1 MPSIRLNQKNYF
13 PHQWDF
19 LKSKKPIKALVGGFG
34 SGKTFIFLRE
44 TFKNMINKKN
54 ANGLSNGWV
63 IYPTYDLA
71 EELFVQPFTDMLM
84 KNGIDFNY
92 NQSKHRFTTGY
103 GNIKIYQLQK
113 PQRIIGAE
121 LTYIGFDEFDV
132 ESYKNCDM
140 AFKKSIGRMRGSEDC
155 VIYIVT
161 SPEGFGYTYKI
172 FVEDNNKDRYLV
184 HGKTTDNTY
193 LPKSY
198 IELLE
203 SNYDKNLLKAYRDG
217 EFVNLQAFSTYHSFK
232 NTGENSN
239 VQRVSYNPTLPIQTC
254 WDFNVSPMCCVLLQE
269 HRQSPKIRIFDCI
282 QLHHQGSEI
291 ITERMINT
299 IKHKYPKAHIVAFP
313 DASGGS
319 RHTAARY
326 SDHQLLRMSGFDV
339 KVKSKN
345 PPVTARVDAVNRLF
359 DKNEMIIDPSCK
371 SLIEDLIKT
380 TNKVGTRDIDKS
392 DKMLTHLSDAL
403 GYYCDYQWPVIRPT
417 IGSIKRFGR
426 T

>member
-1 MPSIRLNQKNYF
+1 MR
-13 PHQWDF
+13 
-19 LKSKKPIKALVGGFG
+19 
-34 SGKTFIFLRE
+34 
-44 TFKNMINKKN
+44 
-54 ANGLSNGWV
+54 
-63 IYPTYDLA
+63 
-71 EELFVQPFTDMLM
+71 
-84 KNGIDFNY
+84 NGIDFEY
-92 NQSKHRFTTGY
+92 NQSKHRFVTGY

-140 AFKKSIGRMRGSEDC
+140 AFKKSIGRMRGSDNC
-155 VIYIVT
+155 SIYIVS
-161 SPEGFGYTYKI
+161 SPEGFKYLYKI
-172 FVEDNNKDRYLV
+172 FVEDANKDRYLV

-232 NTGENSN
+232 NTGDSSN
-239 VQRVSYNPTLPIQTC
+239 VQKATYNPTLPIRIAM
-254 WDFNVSPMCCVLLQE
+254 DFNISPSSVCVLQQHNTKPYVRVLE
-269 HRQSPKIRIFDCI
+269 DI

-299 IKHKYPKAHIVAFP
+299 IKHKYPKSRIIAYP
-313 DASGGS
+313 DASGGN
-319 RHTAARY
+319 RHTSARY
-326 SDHQLLRMSGFDV
+326 TDHQLLRMSGFEV
-339 KVKSKN
+339 RVKSKN
-345 PPVTARVDAVNRLF
+345 PPVTARVDSVNRLF
-359 DKNEMIIDPSCK
+359 DKGEIIIDPSCK
-371 SLIEDLIKT
+371 ALIEDLIKT

-403 GYYCDYQWPVIRPT
+403 GYYCDYEYPVIKPT
-417 IGSIKRFGR
+417 IGSIKRF
-426 T
+426 